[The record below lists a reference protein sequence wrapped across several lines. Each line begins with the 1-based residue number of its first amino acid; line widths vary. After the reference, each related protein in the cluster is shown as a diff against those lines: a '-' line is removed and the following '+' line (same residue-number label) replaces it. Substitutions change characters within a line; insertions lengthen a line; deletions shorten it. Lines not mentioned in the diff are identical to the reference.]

1 MWIEPFA
8 CLVFI
13 ALLIPFFRFSLL
25 LWQVDQRK
33 LNPVFP
39 PPLGSVVLKPL
50 YACTHLD
57 HSISLVLAVTT
68 APLRTLEM
76 S

>member
-13 ALLIPFFRFSLL
+13 ALLIPFLRFLLL
-25 LWQVDQRK
+25 LWRVEQRK
-33 LNPVFP
+33 VNPVF
-39 PPLGSVVLKPL
+39 LSFGSVVLKRFC
-50 YACTHLD
+50 ACTYFD
-57 HSISLVLAVTT
+57 RSISLVLAVTT
-68 APLRTLEM
+68 APLRTLGM

>member
-13 ALLIPFFRFSLL
+13 ALLIPFLRFPLL
-25 LWQVDQRK
+25 LWRVDQRK
-33 LNPVFP
+33 VDPVFP
-39 PPLGSVVLKPL
+39 SFGSIVLKPL
-50 YACTHLD
+50 YACTYLD
-57 HSISLVLAVTT
+57 HIISLVLAVTT
-68 APLRTLEM
+68 APLRTLGM